1 LGSVRIRTASLTRAL
16 NLVTVRRRAAR
27 LLLLRLT
34 ISSVHEVVTLL
45 FAIAGLTVCALLLT
59 PFFALARQRRG
70 ERPPLRV
77 ALAIQRRGERPPLRV
92 ALTPF
97 FVLICEL
104 GRGAVLHALV
114 LLVLLVA
121 LLALLLAL
129 LLVILGVHI
138 FLVIAVRALT
148 IAALLCDALSTGC

>member
-1 LGSVRIRTASLTRAL
+1 MASDGRARPRWRVSSLGSVRIRTASLTRAL

-59 PFFALARQRRG
+59 PL
-70 ERPPLRV
+70 
-77 ALAIQRRGERPPLRV
+77 
-92 ALTPF
+92 

-121 LLALLLAL
+121 LLALLLVL
-129 LLVILGVHI
+129 ILVILGVHI

>member
-59 PFFALARQRRG
+59 PFF
-70 ERPPLRV
+70 
-77 ALAIQRRGERPPLRV
+77 
-92 ALTPF
+92 
-97 FVLICEL
+97 VLICEL

-129 LLVILGVHI
+129 LLVLILVILGVHI

>member
-59 PFFALARQRRG
+59 PFC
-70 ERPPLRV
+70 
-77 ALAIQRRGERPPLRV
+77 
-92 ALTPF
+92 
-97 FVLICEL
+97 VLICEL

-129 LLVILGVHI
+129 LLVLILVILGVHI